1 MTEEQLLNRAQE
13 VIHLGHHFL
22 NVFDKFNEDMEPYM
36 ENIANLVDTDDRF
49 DEMEDQFIILMQRLT
64 VKPKPTL

>member
-1 MTEEQLLNRAQE
+1 MTNEQLLERAQE
-13 VIHLGHHFL
+13 VIHLGHQFL
-22 NVFDKFNEDMEPYM
+22 HIFDKFNEDMEPYM

-64 VKPKPTL
+64 VKPKLIL